1 MGPYA
6 NKNPYFGVLDMLKTL
21 KNGHFFSGTILEQES
36 QSPALSLCK
45 NLNTIPKPIKSNRRY
60 DLDSM

>member
-45 NLNTIPKPIKSNRRY
+45 NLNTIPKSI
-60 DLDSM
+60 